1 MLIGTQGCLTEP
13 SVLKW
18 VLLPPDVINKSGF
31 GTRSHDQELSEI
43 FALCF

>member
-1 MLIGTQGCLTEP
+1 MLIGTQGCLTEL

-18 VLLPPDVINKSGF
+18 VFLPPSVINKSGF

-43 FALCF
+43 FVI